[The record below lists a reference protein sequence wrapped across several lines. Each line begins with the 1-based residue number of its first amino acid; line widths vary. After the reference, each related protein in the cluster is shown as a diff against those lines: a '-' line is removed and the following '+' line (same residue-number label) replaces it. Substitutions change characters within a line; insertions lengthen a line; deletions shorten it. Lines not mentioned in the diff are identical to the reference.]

1 MEKSVGKFLI
11 HGKNHFTIQDLMDD
25 IGHEIQRLSKLEKKT
40 TTPVGKDI
48 ALLRILKSDLRNIVR
63 RYETLECLI

>member
-11 HGKNHFTIQDLMDD
+11 HGKNCFTIQDLMDD
-25 IGHEIQRLSKLEKKT
+25 IGHEIQSLSKLEKET
-40 TTPVGKDI
+40 MTPVEKDI
-48 ALLRILKSDLRNIVR
+48 ALLRMLKSDLRNIVR

>member
-25 IGHEIQRLSKLEKKT
+25 IGHEIQRLSKLEKET
-40 TTPVGKDI
+40 MTPVEKDI
-48 ALLRILKSDLRNIVR
+48 ALLRMLKSDLRNIVK